1 MDPKVLF
8 NHTINTAAKALDIRS
23 RRHELI
29 VSNLANADTPGY
41 KAFDVLVEQA
51 LANQKHTEA
60 SIDLERTHAGHMTMP
75 GQRQPNLQPHMVEL
89 QNPNS
94 LRGDGNTVDM
104 DREMSNLASNQ
115 LLYKATAQIL
125 SKKFQGLKYIFQGGK
140 K

>member
-1 MDPKVLF
+1 MDTKVLF
-8 NHTINTAAKALDIRS
+8 DQTINAAAKALDMRS

-41 KAFDVLVEQA
+41 KAFDLHVEKA
-51 LANQKHTEA
+51 LANQKKA
-60 SIDLERTHAGHMTMP
+60 DPALPLERTHSHHMEMTGGRVP
-75 GQRQPNLQPHMVEL
+75 TLQPYIVEL
-89 QNPNS
+89 ENNTS

-115 LLYKATAQIL
+115 LLYKASAQIL
-125 SKKFQGLKYIFQGGK
+125 SKKFQGLKYIIQGGK